1 MCRKGGARYVGHR
14 VEGGPVCLSSEGAH
28 ALADCGTYRHVLGP
42 LEALQVSMAKTGVGH
57 VVVSP
62 WFGQRMVPP
71 ARDPGGRAH
80 L

>member
-1 MCRKGGARYVGHR
+1 MSGTGSGVGLCACQAR
-14 VEGGPVCLSSEGAH
+14 GAH
-28 ALADCGTYRHVLGP
+28 ALADCGTYSQVLGP
-42 LEALQVSMAKTGVGH
+42 LEALQVSTAKTGVGH
-57 VVVSP
+57 IVVSP